1 MKVKLE
7 IADDFGGQRQIG
19 FLRTDLN
26 GGKLFHTIVRAP
38 GGAAFSVDDHF
49 ATCEVCKAHD
59 VTQWMFHAFMMGR
72 LQ

>member
-1 MKVKLE
+1 MTVELKIV
-7 IADDFGGQRQIG
+7 DDFGGQRQIG

-38 GGAAFSVDDHF
+38 GGAAFTVDEHF
-49 ATCEVCKAHD
+49 ETCEVCKAHG
-59 VTQWMFHAFMMGR
+59 VTQEMFHAFMMGR